1 MPDYYNFYLCKL
13 ARYLYIMSKFP
24 ERYGDLAY
32 RFLYYFV
39 QLKDV
44 EGFRERLL
52 SGLNGGQRGVF
63 QELES
68 MHEIVKVDE
77 KEGIS
82 SGQTNV

>member
-1 MPDYYNFYLCKL
+1 MNDYYNFYLNKL

-24 ERYGDLAY
+24 ERYDDLAY
-32 RFLYYFV
+32 RFLYYFL
-39 QLKDV
+39 QLKHV
-44 EGFRERLL
+44 EDFRQHLL

-77 KEGIS
+77 KNEA
-82 SGQTNV
+82 